1 MTSPSQR
8 SPDTPSWDGQLSD
21 IWLSRLDEREAPLA
35 PILDALFEHAELQPG
50 MTVLDVGCG
59 AGPSTFE
66 AARRVAPAGRV
77 VGADI
82 SHAMIEAARQRAD
95 NQPNIDWL
103 VADVQQH
110 GFDPDTFDA
119 VISRFGVM
127 FFDDTLAAFRNL
139 ARATRPGGRLTM
151 AVWPERDESDYFYQ
165 PLHTLAET
173 LDRLGAEI
181 NMLPGTQGPF
191 ALGNRDELRN
201 MLTAAG
207 WAQVEIQQDQRK
219 LYLGGPGASV
229 VQAVDAALSFGPVAA
244 GLEKLGPAVNAEAR
258 KDLIHHLQ
266 QWHDGNGV
274 ALTGGFLNV
283 TARRPGAAPDD
294 ADQ

>member
-8 SPDTPSWDGQLSD
+8 SSDTPRWDGQLSD

-66 AARRVAPAGRV
+66 AARRVAPSGRV

-82 SHAMIEAARQRAD
+82 SSAMIEAARQRAD

-110 GFDPDTFDA
+110 DFDPDTFDA

-139 ARATRPGGRLTM
+139 AGATRPGGRLTM

-165 PLHTLAET
+165 PLHTLAKT

-181 NMLPGTQGPF
+181 TMLPGTQGPF
-191 ALGNRDELRN
+191 ALGNRAELRN

-207 WAQVEIQQDQRK
+207 WTQVEIQQDQRK
-219 LYLGGPGASV
+219 LYLGGSGASV

-244 GLEKLGPAVNAEAR
+244 GLEELSPEVNAEVR

-274 ALTGGFLNV
+274 ALTGGFLIV
-283 TARRPGAAPDD
+283 TARRPGVAPDD